1 MNPVAHFTNDNGVA
15 IQYHMNHRFAELF
28 GSRNEHEVM
37 FRRISTYLINN
48 GHIRGNIIDLGAWI
62 GDNALPWAKSLLMA
76 DSKSLLMADSK
87 SLLMAQNAASCG
99 IDTKSLLMAQNAASC
114 GIDSKS
120 LSMADAKNLDQ
131 TPLVYAI
138 DPSPDNCQFIQDLAS
153 LNNIQNIRIIQK
165 AISDKK
171 EVLSTNDHL
180 THCSFVSD
188 DDSGRNRVKAWPLDD
203 LYNAGE
209 ITNVAF
215 IHLDVEG
222 MENRVVAGATTLIAE
237 CKPII
242 AFEQHLEQDPFIEL
256 SEYIASKGY
265 TVYLI
270 NEILPGC
277 RSDCRNF
284 IAFPNNRFDDKNSAQ
299 VIGAQVIGSQVI
311 ADMLNTHLGQDVLE
325 CVV

>member
-1 MNPVAHFTNDNGVA
+1 
-15 IQYHMNHRFAELF
+15 
-28 GSRNEHEVM
+28 
-37 FRRISTYLINN
+37 
-48 GHIRGNIIDLGAWI
+48 
-62 GDNALPWAKSLLMA
+62 MA
-76 DSKSLLMADSK
+76 
-87 SLLMAQNAASCG
+87 
-99 IDTKSLLMAQNAASC
+99 DTKSLLMA
-114 GIDSKS
+114 DTKS
-120 LSMADAKNLDQ
+120 LLMADTKSLDQ

-165 AISDKK
+165 AISDKR

-209 ITNVAF
+209 IANVAF

-277 RSDCRNF
+277 RTDCRNF
-284 IAFPNNRFDDKNSAQ
+284 IAFPNNRFDDKIGAQVIGSQ
-299 VIGAQVIGSQVI
+299 VIGAQVIGAQVI

>member
-62 GDNALPWAKSLLMA
+62 GDNALPWAKSL
-76 DSKSLLMADSK
+76 
-87 SLLMAQNAASCG
+87 
-99 IDTKSLLMAQNAASC
+99 DTKSLLMA
-114 GIDSKS
+114 DTKS
-120 LSMADAKNLDQ
+120 LLMAPSAQIERVDQ

-165 AISDKK
+165 AISDKR

-180 THCSFVSD
+180 THCTFVSD

-209 ITNVAF
+209 IANVAF

-222 MENRVVAGATTLIAE
+222 MENRVIAGATTLIAE

-270 NEILPGC
+270 NEVLPGC
-277 RSDCRNF
+277 RTDCRNF
-284 IAFPNNRFDDKNSAQ
+284 IAFPNNRFNDKNSAQ
-299 VIGAQVIGSQVI
+299 VIGEL
-311 ADMLNTHLGQDVLE
+311 LNTHLGQDVLE

>member
-62 GDNALPWAKSLLMA
+62 GDNALPWAKNIDA
-76 DSKSLLMADSK
+76 KSLLMAD
-87 SLLMAQNAASCG
+87 
-99 IDTKSLLMAQNAASC
+99 TKS
-114 GIDSKS
+114 
-120 LSMADAKNLDQ
+120 LDQ

-165 AISDKK
+165 AISDKR

-209 ITNVAF
+209 IANVAF

-222 MENRVVAGATTLIAE
+222 MENRVVAGATRLIAG

-277 RSDCRNF
+277 RTDCRNF
-284 IAFPNNRFDDKNSAQ
+284 IAFPNNRFDDKIGAQ
-299 VIGAQVIGSQVI
+299 VIGAQVIGSQVIGSQVI